1 MQANAGKRDL
11 GFQEIKQRLDAV
23 ALPDVDL
30 VVGIHAGGK
39 VAAALLAWKLDCP
52 LAMLHINFRDESNT
66 PRYEAPRLLADPLVP
81 QDASRILLVDDV
93 AVSGKTLA
101 LAKEQLPAQQVTTL
115 VLKGQ
120 AGSAD
125 IVVFT
130 DIPTC
135 VNWPWN

>member
-1 MQANAGKRDL
+1 MTGNLKRDL
-11 GFQEIKQRLDAV
+11 GFQEIKQHLDAV
-23 ALPDVDL
+23 DLPDVDL
-30 VVGIHAGGK
+30 VVGIHSGGK
-39 VAAALLAWKLDCP
+39 VAAALIAWKLGCP
-52 LAMLHINFRDESNT
+52 LTMIHINYRDETNT
-66 PRYEAPRLLADPLVP
+66 PRYETPRLLADPFFP
-81 QDASRILLVDDV
+81 PDCKRILLVDDV
-93 AVSGKTLA
+93 AVSGKTLE
-101 LAKEQLPAQQVTTL
+101 LAKTQLPADEVTTL

>member
-1 MQANAGKRDL
+1 MTGNRKRDL

-23 ALPDVDL
+23 SLPEVDL
-30 VVGIHAGGK
+30 VVGIHSGGK
-39 VAAALLAWKLDCP
+39 VVAALVAWKLGCP
-52 LAMLHINFRDESNT
+52 LTMIHINYRDETNT
-66 PRYEAPRLLADPLVP
+66 PRYETPRLLADPFVP
-81 QDASRILLVDDV
+81 QDSKRILLVDDV

-101 LAKEQLPAQQVTTL
+101 LAKTQLPADEVTTL
-115 VLKGQ
+115 VLKGK